1 MKIAIGADHG
11 GFSLKE
17 LIISHLKEKGHDVI
31 DLGTNSGDSVDYPE
45 FGEKV
50 AMAVVNGE
58 VNRGIVICGTG
69 IGISIS
75 ANKVPGIRAALVSET
90 FSARTSI
97 EHNNANVLALGARV
111 TGPDLA
117 LEIVDVWINSTFLG
131 DRHERRV
138 NKIGEI
144 EKKFCK

>member
-17 LIISHLKEKGHDVI
+17 LIIPHLKEKGHDVI

-50 AMAVVNGE
+50 AMAVINGE
-58 VNRGIVICGTG
+58 ADRGIVICGTG

-90 FSARTSI
+90 FSARMSI

>member
-11 GFSLKE
+11 GFTLKE
-17 LIISHLKEKGHDVI
+17 IIIPHLIEKGHEVI
-31 DLGTNSGDSVDYPE
+31 DLGTNNEDSVDYPE

-50 AMAVVNGE
+50 ALAVKNGE
-58 VNRGIVICGTG
+58 VERGIVICGTG
-69 IGISIS
+69 LGISIS

-90 FSARTSI
+90 FSARMSI
-97 EHNNANVLALGARV
+97 EHNNANILALGARV

-117 LEIVDVWINSTFLG
+117 LEIVDVWTNAKFLG

-138 NKIGEI
+138 SKIIDI
-144 EKKFCK
+144 EKRYNK

>member
-11 GFSLKE
+11 GFGLKGT
-17 LIISHLKEKGHDVI
+17 IITHLEEKGHEVI
-31 DLGTNSGDSVDYPE
+31 DLGSYNTDSVDYPE

-50 AMAVVNGE
+50 AMAVKNKE
-58 VNRGIVICGTG
+58 VDRGIVICGTG
-69 IGISIS
+69 LGISIS

-90 FSARTSI
+90 FSARMSI
-97 EHNNANVLALGARV
+97 EHNNANILALGARV

-117 LEIVDVWINSTFLG
+117 LEIVDVWTEARFLG

-138 NKIGEI
+138 NKIIDI
-144 EKKFCK
+144 ENKYSK